1 MYMVP
6 MGSGQQ
12 AGRLL
17 EPHPEP
23 ELVNVQGAQE
33 SISKESIPHI
43 GLSYRPARLVIV
55 SCAP

>member
-1 MYMVP
+1 MVP